1 MKELVLELR
10 ATIEKYPQLK
20 GQIVD
25 LFQLC
30 KDEIEAGES
39 TENEIS
45 LCRGSVKELVDEI
58 EGK

>member
-10 ATIEKYPQLK
+10 ATITKYPQLK
-20 GQIVD
+20 EQIND

>member
-10 ATIEKYPQLK
+10 GIIAKHPTLK
-20 GQIVD
+20 EQIND

-30 KDEIEAGES
+30 KDEIEEGGS

-45 LCRGSVKELVDEI
+45 LCLRDVYELVEEI
-58 EGK
+58 EKK